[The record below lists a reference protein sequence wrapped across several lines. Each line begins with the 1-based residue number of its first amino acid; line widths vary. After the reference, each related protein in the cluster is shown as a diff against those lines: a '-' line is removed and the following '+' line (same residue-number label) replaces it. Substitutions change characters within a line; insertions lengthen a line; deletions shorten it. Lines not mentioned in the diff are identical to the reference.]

1 MDPMRTIEDQMLHPW
16 TFEARCNHK
25 PLSVNAAYYRNKKK
39 TKAYEEYEDAWRS
52 VLLGDAL
59 PEDIEVKSMF
69 FSVEY
74 EWGFSNVQA
83 DVDNPI
89 KTTTDIMQ
97 RHFVFNDKQ
106 IRIVKATKR
115 LVPKGQ
121 EYAKVKITQVFKE
134 DLDAMERL

>member
-1 MDPMRTIEDQMLHPW
+1 MRTIEDQMLHPW
-16 TFEARCNHK
+16 EFSGMCKHK
-25 PLSVNAAYYRNKKK
+25 PLSVNAAYYKNKKK
-39 TKAYEEYEDAWRS
+39 TKAYEEYEDAWYS
-52 VLLGDAL
+52 AL
-59 PEDIEVKSMF
+59 QGNSLPDDIEVKTMLF
-69 FSVEY
+69 YVEY

-97 RHFVFNDKQ
+97 RYFGFNDKQ

-115 LVPKGQ
+115 MVPKGA

-134 DLDAMERL
+134 DLDNMEKL